1 MDIKN
6 KSNKIKDNL
15 KEFNVTEEF
24 EKYDYSSKGI
34 LRKTMP
40 KILFKGNAIL
50 VTFLQL
56 IDVRLILLFK
66 YIDKIKRFKWISW
79 Y

>member
-24 EKYDYSSKGI
+24 EKYDYSSEGI